1 MTKITMPYFTQDL
14 YESQRWLVKSI
25 MFNTNLNSLLSP
37 RVRFEKKP
45 SLSDSQCRR
54 EYIYID
60 LSNLSLSIHNKAKKK
75 PPGAHALQASR
86 ITVFKSK
93 GSRAGS
99 GLMAPLVQGTSAR
112 RGGVER
118 AEGGEVGSKTANPS
132 VQSTHRRR
140 SKENSVTF
148 LLSLL
153 PPCQDLHQR
162 AETLWDMRRHG
173 VMEKQMQHERVKE
186 VDK

>member
-25 MFNTNLNSLLSP
+25 MFNKNLNSLLSP

-112 RGGVER
+112 MGGLKGQREER
-118 AEGGEVGSKTANPS
+118 WDPRLPAHLFSQHTGGEARKTAW
-132 VQSTHRRR
+132 HFCYHYCHHARIFI
-140 SKENSVTF
+140 KE
-148 LLSLL
+148 
-153 PPCQDLHQR
+153 Q
-162 AETLWDMRRHG
+162 TLWDMRRHG